1 MALTQLARQAFNQG
15 VNAVRPTNL
24 VKGCYKI
31 EDSILTLQSPLDGTT
46 TAVPLQHNL
55 TIIGFGKA
63 VAHLANGLLT
73 DPAIE
78 SHVQQGILSV
88 PEGLDTSLLTAI
100 PARVQLCPGAKH
112 NLPDENSLATTQA
125 IVTMAASL
133 QASDVVLVLISGG
146 GSALLSLPQSPIS
159 LVEYRETIRA
169 LAGAGAPIEELNAVR
184 TCLSQVKGGKLAALC
199 QPAQVV
205 SLIISDVV
213 GDPLPSIASG
223 PTVATEVPL
232 TDALAILSKY
242 DVLGS
247 VASSVRDVL
256 QRDQLSVISALATN
270 IIIGNNR
277 LALLGAATSSMYR
290 RITACVPPPHQHTLN
305 GFGTV
310 SKQGI
315 PIHTPDL
322 LLSGDVKDAAKTLM
336 TMATEMQTRSE
347 QGALLIGGEVTVCL
361 QGTGVGGR
369 NQELALLCAQWMF
382 QHPSARRMVVLCGG
396 TDGQDGPT
404 AYAGACVTDCTWATA
419 VDNNLNPEQRLGNN
433 DSSTLLEELSSK
445 QHDCLLQ
452 PGLTGTNVMDL
463 YMVLW

>member
-277 LALLGAATSSMYR
+277 LALLGAATSM
-290 RITACVPPPHQHTLN
+290 
-305 GFGTV
+305 